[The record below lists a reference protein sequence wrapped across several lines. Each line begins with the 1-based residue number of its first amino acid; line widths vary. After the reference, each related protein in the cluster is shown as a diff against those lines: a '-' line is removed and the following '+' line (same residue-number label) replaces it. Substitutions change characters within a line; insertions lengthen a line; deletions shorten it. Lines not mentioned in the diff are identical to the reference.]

1 LKNNFSVHP
10 IKKLNF
16 HPPYIREIQKQDT
29 IVKSGLKE
37 LDKFIGGFK
46 SGEINFIDGDNKLA
60 SNISNQICVNTYRT
74 YRKNVIYI
82 DGGMSFDPYKIA
94 KYARKMEIDQRAILG
109 HIYISRAFT
118 LFQLTTLLKDK
129 LEQKIIECSPK
140 TLIIEKFLTLYL
152 DSNISSNEA
161 NILMKNNLR
170 KIKELTKKYELV
182 TIISN
187 HDMGIKLRK
196 NVNIILYE
204 NTDQIVTIKQI
215 GKVINFNFVKKNK
228 RIAIS
233 ILERGQLHL
242 NDFEMTI

>member
-1 LKNNFSVHP
+1 
-10 IKKLNF
+10 
-16 HPPYIREIQKQDT
+16 
-29 IVKSGLKE
+29 
-37 LDKFIGGFK
+37 
-46 SGEINFIDGDNKLA
+46 
-60 SNISNQICVNTYRT
+60 
-74 YRKNVIYI
+74 
-82 DGGMSFDPYKIA
+82 
-94 KYARKMEIDQRAILG
+94 
-109 HIYISRAFT
+109 YISRAFT